1 MASKYAASAQRA
13 LATITRKGA
22 PVTFPGAPASA
33 PVFDEATG
41 QWSGGSGPSADV
53 IGRAIQ
59 IEGDPDRFK
68 ALNLVLVNPVTLM
81 IAAKGLPVGVIAP
94 GKPMRWAG
102 VDYTIRDA
110 GDTLAPDGEPI
121 LYFPTGTV

>member
-1 MASKYAASAQRA
+1 MASKYAATAQRA
-13 LATITRKGA
+13 LATIARKGA
-22 PVTFPGAPASA
+22 PVTFTGSPASA
-33 PVFDEATG
+33 PVLDEATG